1 MKRERLAWMVSLVL
15 LSVLALKLPGSLAQ
29 RDDDYDFVRRLVDI
43 HRQIATNYVE
53 PVDESALHEKA
64 IEGMMSDLDPF
75 SIYIPPAHQEDFD
88 RLLEDSFKGVG
99 IEFDLEDGHPTVV
112 TPIEGSPA
120 FLAGVL
126 AGDVI
131 LKVDGKPTDG
141 IRNTEDLA
149 KLIGGPLGSQVT
161 LTVQHTSGETVD
173 LTMTRQ
179 EIVLTT
185 VKGFQHNADAS
196 WNYFISDNP
205 KIAYLRVTQFTENTF
220 DEMHDAL
227 IGSPASPG
235 HPAVPGIMDQ
245 GMKGLILDL
254 RFNPGGR
261 LEQAIKV
268 VNLFVKDG
276 VIVSTKGRNRPEQ
289 IARADGKGTLPDFP
303 MIVLVNEQSASAAE
317 IVSGS
322 LKDNHRA
329 LIVGTRSYGKGSVQE
344 LIPLDN
350 NGGELKLTVAYY
362 YLPSGRLV
370 HKKKDSTD
378 WGVVPQI
385 IVPMDEAAENEMLE
399 TRRNQEAIRS
409 QTSKSAT
416 RAAAAAAT
424 QPSDSQL
431 EQAMNTMVGLI
442 VLRSSGAPAAPS
454 GPTTQPTALR

>member
-1 MKRERLAWMVSLVL
+1 
-15 LSVLALKLPGSLAQ
+15 
-29 RDDDYDFVRRLVDI
+29 
-43 HRQIATNYVE
+43 
-53 PVDESALHEKA
+53 
-64 IEGMMSDLDPF
+64 
-75 SIYIPPAHQEDFD
+75 
-88 RLLEDSFKGVG
+88 
-99 IEFDLEDGHPTVV
+99 
-112 TPIEGSPA
+112 
-120 FLAGVL
+120 
-126 AGDVI
+126 

-141 IRNTEDLA
+141 IKNTEDLA
-149 KLIGGPLGSQVT
+149 KLIGGPLGSKVT

-173 LTMTRQ
+173 LSMTRQ

-235 HPAVPGIMDQ
+235 HAAVPGIMDQ

-329 LIVGTRSYGKGSVQE
+329 LVVGTRTYGKGSVQE

-385 IVPMDEAAENEMLE
+385 IVPMDEAAENEVLE

-409 QTSKSAT
+409 QTSKSAVK
-416 RAAAAAAT
+416 AAAAAAT
-424 QPSDSQL
+424 QPSDTQL

-442 VLRSSGAPAAPS
+442 VLQNSGAPAAPS
-454 GPTTQPTALR
+454 GPTTQPTAMR